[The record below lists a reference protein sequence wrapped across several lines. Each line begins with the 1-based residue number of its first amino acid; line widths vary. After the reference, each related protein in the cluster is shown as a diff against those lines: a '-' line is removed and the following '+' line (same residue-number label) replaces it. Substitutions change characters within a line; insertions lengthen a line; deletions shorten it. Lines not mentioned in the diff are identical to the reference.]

1 MIISCLKINTE
12 EKEEEEEAKK
22 KHIQNRKEI
31 PKHVDANKQ
40 TNNASTLFIV
50 RKQNQNQKRS
60 RSLEQFT

>member
-22 KHIQNRKEI
+22 KHIQNRKEFS
-31 PKHVDANKQ
+31 KHDDANKQ
-40 TNNASTLFIV
+40 TTHQRLFIE

-60 RSLEQFT
+60 QSLEHFT